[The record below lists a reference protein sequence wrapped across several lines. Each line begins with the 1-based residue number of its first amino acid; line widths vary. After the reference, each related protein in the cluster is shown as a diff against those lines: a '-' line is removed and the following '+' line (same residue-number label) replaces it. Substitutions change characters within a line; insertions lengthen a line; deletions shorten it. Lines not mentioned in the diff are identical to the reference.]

1 MKFKYIT
8 AICALVS
15 SFSYADVCSL
25 SVGAKKGNTFNGPTS
40 CNADSVGSITVNG
53 PLQLDGTKITGTLTL
68 NGPLT
73 TQKSN
78 VNYLAINGPTTSS
91 ASKFKAITA
100 HGPIILTDS
109 QVDTILMPGPSH
121 LDLEKICLNGKT
133 TVKNITVKS
142 GKGVIYKSDDAKIS
156 GKVSGA
162 EVRPYAADE
171 C

>member
-1 MKFKYIT
+1 MKFKYLT

-25 SVGAKKGNTFNGPTS
+25 SVGAKKGDTFNGPTS
-40 CNADSVGSITVNG
+40 CSTGSMGSFGVNG
-53 PLQLDGTKITGTLTL
+53 PLQIDGTKITGKLTI

-73 TQKSN
+73 ANKAN
-78 VNYLAINGPTTSS
+78 VNNLVIKGPTTATDSQ
-91 ASKFKAITA
+91 FKTINA
-100 HGPIILTDS
+100 HGPVILTDS
-109 QVDTILMPGPSH
+109 KVDSILMPGPDH

-133 TVKNITVKS
+133 MVKNITVKS
-142 GKGVIYKSDDAKIS
+142 GKGVIYKQIEAKIS

-162 EVRPYAADE
+162 VVKPYAADE